1 MPNIETIGECS
12 QRYDTLLHKIDSAQS
27 EIALLSSR
35 SSVCPEEYRARI
47 SELERMIFNL
57 SREADQVY
65 ALLAHSI
72 SVSVDRRY
80 REMMADLMLRRRRRA
95 DIADAFGYNY
105 FYLCHVLAAYSRQS
119 VSPISE
125 ETADGAGIA

>member
-1 MPNIETIGECS
+1 MPNETIGECS
-12 QRYDTLLHKIDSAQS
+12 ARYDALLHKIDSVQS

-35 SSVCPEEYRARI
+35 SSVNPEDYRTRI
-47 SELERMIFNL
+47 CELERMISHL
-57 SREADQVY
+57 SEEADQVY

-80 REMMADLMLRRRRRA
+80 REMMAELLLRRRRRA
-95 DIADAFGYNY
+95 DIADSFGYNY
-105 FYLCHVLAAYSRQS
+105 FYLRHVLAAYSRQS

-125 ETADGAGIA
+125 DAGDGKGIA

>member
-12 QRYDTLLHKIDSAQS
+12 ARYDSLLHKIDSVQS

-35 SSVCPEEYRARI
+35 SSVCPEEYGARI
-47 SELERMIFNL
+47 RKLERMAFHL
-57 SREADQVY
+57 SKEADQVY

-72 SVSVDRRY
+72 AVSVDSRY
-80 REMMADLMLRRRRRA
+80 REMMADLLLRRRRRA
-95 DIADAFGYNY
+95 DIADTYGYNY
-105 FYLCHVLAAYSRQS
+105 FYICHVLAAYSRQS

-125 ETADGAGIA
+125 ELADGESIA

>member
-1 MPNIETIGECS
+1 MPNETIGECS
-12 QRYDTLLHKIDSAQS
+12 ARYDALLHKIDSVQS

-35 SSVCPEEYRARI
+35 SSVNPEDYRTRI
-47 SELERMIFNL
+47 CELERMISHLFE
-57 SREADQVY
+57 EADQVY
-65 ALLAHSI
+65 ALLAHCI

-80 REMMADLMLRRRRRA
+80 REMMAELLLRRRRRA
-95 DIADAFGYNY
+95 DIADSFGYNY

-125 ETADGAGIA
+125 DAGDGKGIA

>member
-1 MPNIETIGECS
+1 MPNETIGECS
-12 QRYDTLLHKIDSAQS
+12 ARYDALLHKIDSVQS

-35 SSVCPEEYRARI
+35 SSAHPEEYRARI
-47 SELERMIFNL
+47 CELERMISRL
-57 SREADQVY
+57 SEEADQVY

-72 SVSVDRRY
+72 SASVDRRY
-80 REMMADLMLRRRRRA
+80 REMMADLLLRRRRRA
-95 DIADAFGYNY
+95 DIADSFGYNY

-125 ETADGAGIA
+125 DAGDGKGIA